1 MGVGRLPHG
10 GNWIMPRTKKELDIP
25 NFNSPTVPKITQQQL
40 RVRERRIESK
50 ERYTNVMF
58 FMSVCLLI
66 FMIAMSCLL
75 IGVWLKS

>member
-1 MGVGRLPHG
+1 
-10 GNWIMPRTKKELDIP
+10 MPRTKRELDIP
-25 NFNSPTVPKITQQQL
+25 NFNSPTVPKITQQEL
-40 RVRERRIESK
+40 RDREQKIESK

-66 FMIAMSCLL
+66 FMIAMSCIL

>member
-1 MGVGRLPHG
+1 
-10 GNWIMPRTKKELDIP
+10 MPRAKKELDIP
-25 NFNSPTVPKITQQQL
+25 NFNSHTVPKITQQEL
-40 RVRERRIESK
+40 RDREQKIESK

>member
-1 MGVGRLPHG
+1 MGRLPNG
-10 GNWIMPRTKKELDIP
+10 GNWIMPRTKRELDIP
-25 NFNSPTVPKITQQQL
+25 NFNSPTVPKITQQEL
-40 RVRERRIESK
+40 RDRAQKIEGK

-75 IGVWLKS
+75 IGVWFKS

>member
-1 MGVGRLPHG
+1 
-10 GNWIMPRTKKELDIP
+10 MPRAKKELDIP
-25 NFNSPTVPKITQQQL
+25 NFNSHTVPKITQQEL
-40 RVRERRIESK
+40 RDREQKIESK
-50 ERYTNVMF
+50 ERYTKVMF

>member
-1 MGVGRLPHG
+1 MGRLPNG
-10 GNWIMPRTKKELDIP
+10 GNWIMPRAKKELDIP
-25 NFNSPTVPKITQQQL
+25 NFNSPTVPKITQQEL
-40 RVRERRIESK
+40 RDREQKIEAK
-50 ERYTNVMF
+50 ERYTKVMF

>member
-1 MGVGRLPHG
+1 
-10 GNWIMPRTKKELDIP
+10 MPRTKKELDIP
-25 NFNSPTVPKITQQQL
+25 NFNSHTVPKITQQEL
-40 RVRERRIESK
+40 RDREQKIEAK
-50 ERYTNVMF
+50 ERYTKVMF

>member
-1 MGVGRLPHG
+1 
-10 GNWIMPRTKKELDIP
+10 MPRAKKELDIP

-40 RVRERRIESK
+40 RDREQKIESK
-50 ERYTNVMF
+50 ERYTKVMF

-75 IGVWLKS
+75 IGVWFKS

>member
-1 MGVGRLPHG
+1 
-10 GNWIMPRTKKELDIP
+10 MPRTKKELDIP
-25 NFNSPTVPKITQQQL
+25 NFNSHTVPKITQQEL
-40 RVRERRIESK
+40 RDREQKIEAK

-75 IGVWLKS
+75 IGVWFKS

>member
-1 MGVGRLPHG
+1 MGLDRLPNG

-25 NFNSPTVPKITQQQL
+25 NFNSHTVPKITQQEL
-40 RVRERRIESK
+40 RDREQKIESK
-50 ERYTNVMF
+50 ERYTKVMF

-75 IGVWLKS
+75 IGVWFKS

>member
-1 MGVGRLPHG
+1 
-10 GNWIMPRTKKELDIP
+10 MPRAKKELDIP
-25 NFNSPTVPKITQQQL
+25 NFNSPTVPKITQQEL
-40 RVRERRIESK
+40 RDREQKIEAK
-50 ERYTNVMF
+50 ERYTKVMF

>member
-1 MGVGRLPHG
+1 
-10 GNWIMPRTKKELDIP
+10 MPRTKKELDIP
-25 NFNSPTVPKITQQQL
+25 NFNSHTVPKITQQEL
-40 RVRERRIESK
+40 KDREQKIESK

>member
-1 MGVGRLPHG
+1 
-10 GNWIMPRTKKELDIP
+10 MPRAKKELDIP
-25 NFNSPTVPKITQQQL
+25 NFNSPTVPKITQQEL
-40 RVRERRIESK
+40 RDREQKIKAK

-75 IGVWLKS
+75 IGVWFKS

>member
-1 MGVGRLPHG
+1 
-10 GNWIMPRTKKELDIP
+10 MPRTKKELDIP
-25 NFNSPTVPKITQQQL
+25 NFNSPTVPKITQQEL
-40 RVRERRIESK
+40 RDRAQKIESK

-75 IGVWLKS
+75 IGVWFKS

>member
-1 MGVGRLPHG
+1 
-10 GNWIMPRTKKELDIP
+10 MPRAKKELDIP
-25 NFNSPTVPKITQQQL
+25 NFNSPTIPKITQQEL
-40 RVRERRIESK
+40 RDREQKIESK
-50 ERYTNVMF
+50 ERYTKVMF

>member
-1 MGVGRLPHG
+1 MGVGRLPNG
-10 GNWIMPRTKKELDIP
+10 GNWIMPRAKKELDIP
-25 NFNSPTVPKITQQQL
+25 NFNSHTVPKITQQEL
-40 RVRERRIESK
+40 RDRAQKIETK

>member
-1 MGVGRLPHG
+1 
-10 GNWIMPRTKKELDIP
+10 MPRAKKELDIP
-25 NFNSPTVPKITQQQL
+25 NFNSHTVPKITQQEL
-40 RVRERRIESK
+40 RDREQKIEAK
-50 ERYTNVMF
+50 ERYTKVMF

>member
-1 MGVGRLPHG
+1 
-10 GNWIMPRTKKELDIP
+10 MPRAKKELDIP
-25 NFNSPTVPKITQQQL
+25 NFNSHTVPKITQQEL
-40 RVRERRIESK
+40 RDRAQKIETK

>member
-1 MGVGRLPHG
+1 
-10 GNWIMPRTKKELDIP
+10 MPRAKKELDIP
-25 NFNSPTVPKITQQQL
+25 NFNSPTIQKITQQQL
-40 RVRERRIESK
+40 RARERRIEVK
-50 ERYTNVMF
+50 ERYTHIMF